1 MALNSNHTFEEV
13 NEIKCSIVEKN
24 CSPERVLFLQ
34 KLLEHNF
41 FTVVVAQS
49 PAPKA
54 APKPEL
60 EVAVEEIAPP
70 KTFTLGVSDLSF
82 NVTNAIFN
90 RELKT
95 PDNKLVTPNY
105 WKQIEPIKNE
115 EGWYWKK

>member
-24 CSPERVLFLQ
+24 CTPERVNFLQ
-34 KLLEHNF
+34 KLLEHNS
-41 FTVVVAQS
+41 FTVVVAKS
-49 PAPKA
+49 PVPKVTV
-54 APKPEL
+54 KPEL
-60 EVAVEEIAPP
+60 EEHIAETLPP
-70 KTFTLGVSDLSF
+70 EKFTIGVTDLSF
-82 NVTNAIFN
+82 NVANAIFN

-105 WKQIEPIKNE
+105 WKQIDNIKNE